1 MKAGIYAK
9 YATRSLAR
17 GGQRTLLAILCVAI
31 GVLALVALEL
41 AGGMVNASLTGNIRA
56 LNGGD
61 VTLTDVRL
69 AADQLAYF
77 DQLHASGAITGYTA
91 VAQTQGSAEGRH
103 PVARIDSIL
112 AVDPARFPLAGAPA
126 FDTPVGATFA
136 TALSGTSIVLTSDL
150 AARLGVGVGD
160 SCTLSLTDG
169 RSATSVTVGGIVAN
183 AGLFQQPELLLSLD
197 TYTALHSASATPIRY
212 GSVYADVPGHDAARA
227 EQVKSLLLAQFDAG
241 LVLTTSVLLDQN
253 RAQVHDIRAFL
264 NVVGLVALLIG
275 GMGIVNTMQVL
286 LRRRRTE
293 IAMLKAAGYRQRDLL
308 ALFGLEAAL
317 IGLLG
322 GALGAAGGAGAAL
335 LVRPLFERAF
345 SLTLPATL
353 DPVTV
358 GLGVLLGVVS
368 ALIFALLPIAGAGQ
382 VRPVAVLR
390 ELPEGARVASRAS
403 MLLLGTLFVA
413 LIFALAWSILQ
424 DVTAALGLVVGAGVA
439 LVLLGLVFVSVIAV
453 LSRLPVALL
462 PLPRAWRGHLTL
474 ALRNFGRQRSRT
486 VTTLVGLFV
495 GVFAVGL
502 ILVVGQGVEVQY
514 ASAGQTINATLG
526 VQPSAFQAVEQ
537 QVAQTPQITRY
548 ETYAQAGYLLIG
560 VNGQPPPPGPR
571 GQAFGSAMLG
581 LDLAHGRMPSP
592 DITLDGGRM
601 LDVSDAGAH
610 NAVLDQSQTD
620 PTLGLKV
627 GDTITVEQTTKF
639 NGPPPNARTETLT
652 IVGLFTNHGA
662 WSQRAG
668 NLLVDRGVVT
678 ALDPDRYFNLI
689 AVHID
694 SSAADSVLTQIV
706 NAYPQEVFIH
716 NYADTFAQFQ
726 TYFDNLLLLMEAV
739 VLPALVAA
747 IIIVANGVALAM
759 LERRRELGILKAVG
773 HTSRG
778 LLAEV
783 LIEQGAAGLV
793 GGALAMGVV
802 ALLVVALVGA
812 VVGQSVTQS
821 DIQISLPLVFAL
833 IACSAVLCM
842 LVAAGVAW
850 GAARVRPLEVL
861 RYE

>member
-1 MKAGIYAK
+1 MKSGMYAK

-17 GGQRTLLAILCVAI
+17 GGQRTMLAILCVAI

-126 FDTPVGATFA
+126 FDAPVGATFA

-150 AARLGVGVGD
+150 AARLGVVVGD
-160 SCTLSLTDG
+160 SCTLSLADG
-169 RSATSVTVGGIVAN
+169 RSSTSVTVGGIVAN
-183 AGLFQQPELLLSLD
+183 AGLFQQPRLLLSLD

-212 GSVYADVPGHDAARA
+212 GAVYADVPGHDAARA

-241 LVLTTSVLLDQN
+241 LVLTTGVLLDQN

-293 IAMLKAAGYRQRDLL
+293 VAMLKAAGYRQRDLL
-308 ALFGLEAAL
+308 ALFGLEAVL

-322 GALGAAGGAGAAL
+322 GVLGAAGGAGAAL

-358 GLGVLLGVVS
+358 GLGVVLGVVS

-474 ALRNFGRQRSRT
+474 ALRNFGRQRART

-502 ILVVGQGVEVQY
+502 ILVVGQGVEAQY
-514 ASAGQTINATLG
+514 VSAGQTINATLG
-526 VQPSAFQAVEQ
+526 VQPSAYQAVEQ
-537 QVAQTPQITRY
+537 QVAQTPQIRRH
-548 ETYAQAGYLLIG
+548 ETYAQAGYHLVT
-560 VNGQPPPPGPR
+560 VNDLAPSGR
-571 GQAFGSAMLG
+571 DWGSAMLG
-581 LDLAHGRMPSP
+581 LDLAHGQAPSS

-601 LDVSDAGAH
+601 LDASDAGTH
-610 NAVLDQSQTD
+610 NAVLSQDQTD
-620 PTLGLKV
+620 PALGLRV

-639 NGPPPNARTETLT
+639 NGPPPNAHRITLT
-652 IVGLFTNHGA
+652 IVGLYTNHGA

-668 NLLVDRGVVT
+668 DLLVDSGVVT
-678 ALDPDRYFNLI
+678 TLDPDHYFYLV
-689 AVHID
+689 AVHVD
-694 SSAADSVLTQIV
+694 PSAADSVLTQIV
-706 NAYPQEVFIH
+706 TAYPQAVFIH
-716 NYADTFAQFQ
+716 NYADAFAQFE
-726 TYFDNLLLLMEAV
+726 TFFNNLLLLMEVV

-747 IIIVANGVALAM
+747 IIIVANGVALSM

-773 HTSRG
+773 YTSRG
-778 LLAEV
+778 VLAEA
-783 LIEQGAAGLV
+783 LIEQGVAGLV

-802 ALLVVALVGA
+802 ALLVVALVSA
-812 VVGQSVTQS
+812 VIGQAVTQA
-821 DIQISLPLVFAL
+821 DIQISLPLVLAL
-833 IACSAVLCM
+833 VAGSSVLCM
-842 LVAAGVAW
+842 LVAAVVAW

>member
-1 MKAGIYAK
+1 MTKIGMYLK
-9 YATRSLAR
+9 YTVRSLAR

-61 VTLTDVRL
+61 VRLVDVRL
-69 AADQLAYF
+69 AADQLTYF
-77 DQLHASGAITGYTA
+77 DQLYASGAITGYTA

-112 AVDPARFPLAGAPA
+112 AVDPARFPLGGAPA
-126 FDTPVGATFA
+126 FEVPAGATFA

-169 RSATSVTVGGIVAN
+169 RPTSVTVGGIVAN

-197 TYTALHSASATPIRY
+197 TYTSLHRASAASIMY
-212 GSVYADVPGHDAARA
+212 GAVYADVPGHDAARA
-227 EQVKSLLLAQFDAG
+227 EQVKSMLLAQFDAG
-241 LVLTTSVLLDQN
+241 LVLTTGVLLDQN

-264 NVVGLVALLIG
+264 NTVGLVALLIG

-308 ALFGLEAAL
+308 ALFGLEAVL
-317 IGLLG
+317 LGLLG
-322 GALGAAGGAGAAL
+322 GVLGAAGGAGAAL

-345 SLTLPATL
+345 SLTLPVTV

-403 MLLLGTLFVA
+403 TLLLGVLFVA
-413 LIFALAWSILQ
+413 LFFGLAWSILQ

-439 LVLLGLVFVSVIAV
+439 LVLLGLVFVPVIAV
-453 LSRLPVALL
+453 LSRMPVALL
-462 PLPRAWRGHLTL
+462 PLPRAWRGHLKL
-474 ALRNFGRQRSRT
+474 ALRNFGRQRART

-502 ILVVGQGVEVQY
+502 ILIAGQGVEAQY
-514 ASAGQTINATLG
+514 TAAGNTINATLG
-526 VQPSAFQAVEQ
+526 VQPSAYDAVLR
-537 QVAQTPQITRY
+537 QVVQTPQITRH
-548 ETYAQAGYLLIG
+548 ETYAQAGYLLTAI
-560 VNGQPPPPGPR
+560 NSLTPPGR
-571 GQAFGSAMLG
+571 DFGSGMLG
-581 LDLAHGRMPSP
+581 LDLANGQTPSS

-601 LDVSDAGAH
+601 LDASDAGTH
-610 NAVLDQSQTD
+610 NVVLSQDQTD
-620 PTLGLKV
+620 PALGLKV

-639 NGPPPNARTETLT
+639 NGPPPNARTVTLT
-652 IVGLFTNHGA
+652 IVGLYTNHGA
-662 WSQRAG
+662 WAERAG

-678 ALDPDRYFNLI
+678 ALDPGRYFDLI
-689 AVHID
+689 TVHVD
-694 SSAADSVLTQIV
+694 PSAADSVLTQIV
-706 NAYPQEVFIH
+706 TAYPQAVFIH

-726 TYFDNLLLLMEAV
+726 TFFNNLLLLLEV
-739 VLPALVAA
+739 IVLPALVAA

-778 LLAEV
+778 VLAEV
-783 LIEQGAAGLV
+783 LIEQGVAGLA
-793 GGALAMGVV
+793 GGALALLVV
-802 ALLVVALVGA
+802 VLLVVALVGA
-812 VVGQSVTQS
+812 VVGKAVTQA
-821 DIQISLPLVFAL
+821 DVQISLPLVLAL
-833 IACSAVLCM
+833 VAGSAVLCM
-842 LVAAGVAW
+842 LVAASVAW